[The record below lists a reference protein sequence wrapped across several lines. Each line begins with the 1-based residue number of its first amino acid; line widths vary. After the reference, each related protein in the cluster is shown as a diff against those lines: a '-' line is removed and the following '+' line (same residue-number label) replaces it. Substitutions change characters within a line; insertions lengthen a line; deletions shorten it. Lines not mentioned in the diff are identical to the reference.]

1 MKHLARE
8 VIESHAFSS
17 GHFRRGEGCAKLIR
31 NVKSTMVEDGIQF
44 IGQCE
49 YVLHLCFTET
59 ALPNS
64 CFAEQI
70 TWVALRTMS
79 ALHPT
84 KDSGLNFRKFPSDW
98 EINSSFIECY

>member
-1 MKHLARE
+1 MCPSLTMKHLARE
-8 VIESHAFSS
+8 VIERHAFSS

-49 YVLHLCFTET
+49 YGLHLCFTET

-64 CFAEQI
+64 CFAEKI
-70 TWVALRTMS
+70 HDLGCS
-79 ALHPT
+79 AHHV
-84 KDSGLNFRKFPSDW
+84 RPSSD
-98 EINSSFIECY
+98 